1 MRKALISGA
10 GIAGATA
17 AYWLAKAGFEVTV
30 VEQALEMQVAARS
43 TSGDPPSRSPT
54 GWV

>member
-17 AYWLAKAGFEVTV
+17 AYWLAKAGF
-30 VEQALEMQVAARS
+30 
-43 TSGDPPSRSPT
+43 
-54 GWV
+54 